1 MTRYY
6 YISFFSWMR
15 VQLCGD
21 KPYVMD
27 EMLALRSLC
36 AQASGWKCSLLEDQ
50 LAKGYDTGERR
61 VGDEL

>member
-1 MTRYY
+1 
-6 YISFFSWMR
+6 MR